1 MSVSEDNATID
12 FNLPKE
18 SEVVSA
24 SDPRIIKVIGV
35 GGGGG
40 NAVARMYEEG
50 LHNVRFEVCNTDRM
64 DLERNPVPIRR
75 QLGSEGLGTGSNP
88 EKARKIAED
97 SLDEIHKMFCDG
109 TRMVFITAGMG
120 GGTGTGAA
128 PVIAREAKK
137 AGMLTVGIVTIPF
150 AMERELRI
158 DRALDGVYEL
168 SKYVD
173 SMLVI
178 NNERLC
184 EICAFKTWIEA
195 LRMSDDTLFVA
206 VKSIADIITTPMHWN
221 LDFNDVNT
229 VLKNGGIALI
239 STGEAEG
246 ENRVSEA
253 IKNAIE
259 SPLLND
265 NDIFN
270 ARRATIA
277 IYTSDK
283 NEESITMQET
293 GELHEFMDKF
303 VNREF
308 DTKLGLAYV
317 PEMGGKIRVTILA
330 SGFGLATQPY
340 VSDDMRQELPAE
352 TVGADVES
360 PEVQEVR
367 NRRRE
372 IFYPK
377 VMSKQR
383 RSHLVYRFSDSDLD
397 NEDVIDMVSDSNTQS
412 RRYETLK
419 NIQRQSDDYTGA
431 ESHESAEEAYSGSAD
446 GKIYF
451 GN

>member
-1 MSVSEDNATID
+1 MTLSEDSSTID

-18 SEVVSA
+18 SDVVSA

-64 DLERNPVPIRR
+64 DLERNPVPIRH
-75 QLGSEGLGTGSNP
+75 QLGTEGLGTGSNP
-88 EKARKIAED
+88 EKARKIAEE
-97 SLDEIHKMFCDG
+97 SLDEINKMFCDG

-173 SMLVI
+173 SLLVI

-221 LDFNDVNT
+221 VDFNDVST

-283 NEESITMQET
+283 NEESITMRET

-317 PEMGGKIRVTILA
+317 PDMGGKIRVTILA

-340 VSDDMRQELPAE
+340 VSDDMRGEQHVEA
-352 TVGADVES
+352 VGTDVDS
-360 PEVQEVR
+360 PEEQEVR

-383 RSHLVYRFSDSDLD
+383 RSYPVYRFSDSDLD
-397 NEDVIDMVSDSNTQS
+397 NDNIINMVSDSNTQL
-412 RRYETLK
+412 RKYETLK
-419 NIQRQSDDYTGA
+419 NIQRQSDDYVGTGKR
-431 ESHESAEEAYSGSAD
+431 ECAEEASTNAVN

>member
-1 MSVSEDNATID
+1 MSVSEDKAIID

-75 QLGSEGLGTGSNP
+75 QLGLEGLGTGSNP

-173 SMLVI
+173 SLLVI

-340 VSDDMRQELPAE
+340 VSDDMRQELPMEA
-352 TVGADVES
+352 VGADVES

-419 NIQRQSDDYTGA
+419 NIQRQSDDYAGTEA
-431 ESHESAEEAYSGSAD
+431 RESAENAYSGSAD
-446 GKIYF
+446 GKIHF

>member
-1 MSVSEDNATID
+1 M
-12 FNLPKE
+12 
-18 SEVVSA
+18 
-24 SDPRIIKVIGV
+24 
-35 GGGGG
+35 
-40 NAVARMYEEG
+40 
-50 LHNVRFEVCNTDRM
+50 
-64 DLERNPVPIRR
+64 
-75 QLGSEGLGTGSNP
+75 
-88 EKARKIAED
+88 
-97 SLDEIHKMFCDG
+97 
-109 TRMVFITAGMG
+109 
-120 GGTGTGAA
+120 
-128 PVIAREAKK
+128 
-137 AGMLTVGIVTIPF
+137 
-150 AMERELRI
+150 
-158 DRALDGVYEL
+158 
-168 SKYVD
+168 
-173 SMLVI
+173 
-178 NNERLC
+178 
-184 EICAFKTWIEA
+184 
-195 LRMSDDTLFVA
+195 
-206 VKSIADIITTPMHWN
+206 
-221 LDFNDVNT
+221 
-229 VLKNGGIALI
+229 I

-352 TVGADVES
+352 VVGSGAES

-377 VMSKQR
+377 VMSRQR

-419 NIQRQSDDYTGA
+419 NIQRQSDDYAGTEA
-431 ESHESAEEAYSGSAD
+431 RENAEEAYSGSAN